1 MATKRQATKAK
12 AEQAAAKVIALFEP
26 PDVPDFVTDA
36 VMDALIKASK
46 LKGINV
52 WRESEKGQEFDRRA
66 LADLFAVSKMLRLD
80 VDENS
85 TAALAS
91 LIAAI
96 LAHPAAP
103 SRLYQE
109 VANFVNDVSQEHLN
123 EICHTKHFIEKSLER
138 GSCGYVLC
146 PGSTDGV
153 CPGPESHKKRE
164 ASQT

>member
-12 AEQAAAKVIALFEP
+12 AEQAAAKVVALFEP
-26 PDVPDFVTDA
+26 PHVPDFVTDA
-36 VMDALIKASK
+36 VMDALVRAGR
-46 LKGINV
+46 LKQINV
-52 WRESEKGQEFDRRA
+52 WQDSPSMDLSRRS
-66 LADLFAVSKMLRLD
+66 LAKLFAVSKMLRLD